1 MNFEDFKSKIV
12 SDKDFA
18 AKFVGKKPSEVVAL
32 AKAEG
37 YNIST
42 ADLKL
47 SLSDDDFDAVAGG
60 GFISGLVGKGV
71 ESLIVIHPDG
81 RGWFISGNPDAK

>member
-1 MNFEDFKSKIV
+1 MNFEDFKSKLA

-18 AKFVGKKPSEVVAL
+18 AKFAGKKPTEVVAI

-42 ADLKL
+42 ADLKM

-60 GFISGLVGKGV
+60 GIILGDMLDGFSIEIKVGLK
-71 ESLIVIHPDG
+71 
-81 RGWFISGNPDAK
+81 K

>member
-1 MNFEDFKSKIV
+1 MNFEDFKSKIA

-42 ADLKL
+42 ADLKM

-60 GFISGLVGKGV
+60 AFLSGLSGGFK
-71 ESLIVIHPDG
+71 HP
-81 RGWFISGNPDAK
+81 ISVVSGSAIAILKKYN

>member
-1 MNFEDFKSKIV
+1 MNFENFKSKIA

-42 ADLKL
+42 ADFKL
-47 SLSDDDFDAVAGG
+47 SLNDDDFDAVAGG
-60 GFISGLVGKGV
+60 VLFADMLR
-71 ESLIVIHPDG
+71 P
-81 RGWFISGNPDAK
+81 GWQYDAKKKSERILI